1 MIHRLLDKLTHKLVK
16 NDAILLLAAYEKAGL
31 QWMKRADVIQGIGT
45 FAAADTK
52 CTKLSTNRLESLGFF
67 ECEVRAEEKFAR
79 CKWVRVTEEGRK
91 FLRQC
96 YNHAQSK
103 WHEL

>member
-1 MIHRLLDKLTHKLVK
+1 MIHRLLDKLTQKLVK

-31 QWMKRADVIQGIGT
+31 EWMKRADVIQGIGT

-67 ECEVRAEEKFAR
+67 ECKVRPEDKFAR

-91 FLRQC
+91 FLSQC
-96 YNHAQSK
+96 YKHAQSK